1 MHDVSVSTIILRT
14 DDKRLNEKGIEVS
27 LHLKEISK
35 EKNIFLMDNSKNIKA
50 PHFYE
55 IELHLT
61 KHSSRKSSKNFTKE
75 TPKVLLQQVDGDNRN
90 TNVEKCNFKDY
101 LTAKLFDKCNI
112 TLKTTCSDNVN
123 KLIFPYLNINSIRNK
138 FKLLATQV
146 KSKLDILMI
155 SETEI
160 DKSFPKES
168 FLIESFIISCRLNH
182 DSEGEEITL
191 SVREDTSSNFIT
203 FEDKPI

>member
-1 MHDVSVSTIILRT
+1 M
-14 DDKRLNEKGIEVS
+14 
-27 LHLKEISK
+27 
-35 EKNIFLMDNSKNIKA
+35 
-50 PHFYE
+50 
-55 IELHLT
+55 
-61 KHSSRKSSKNFTKE
+61 
-75 TPKVLLQQVDGDNRN
+75 
-90 TNVEKCNFKDY
+90 
-101 LTAKLFDKCNI
+101 DKCNI

-168 FLIESFIISCRLNH
+168 FLIESFIISCRLDH
-182 DSEGEEITL
+182 DSEGEEIML
-191 SVREDTSSNFIT
+191 SVREDTTSNFIA